1 MGLRR
6 ARRAHAPDGPA
17 WNLKPGAFAA
27 AIQQGLCML
36 VIGGFSPCGDAW
48 REESSR
54 GLRGGVEVPMFAGLP
69 SSGLRTVRGVGR
81 HAKARLRIL
90 KSQGSAS

>member
-6 ARRAHAPDGPA
+6 ARRAHAPDGPV

-27 AIQQGLCML
+27 AIQQGLCVL
-36 VIGGFSPCGDAW
+36 EIGFLALRDAW

-69 SSGLRTVRGVGR
+69 SSGLRAVRGVGR
-81 HAKARLRIL
+81 HAKARFRIL
-90 KSQGSAS
+90 KNQGSAS